1 MVADMQVPVIT
12 TGYLGVLA
20 LLYAVLSLR
29 VVMLRGRYQVS
40 LGDGGNAALTS
51 AIRSHAHFA
60 EYVPITIFMIALLEM
75 AGTPTLRLHLL
86 LGALLLSRL
95 LHPLGMSAA
104 PRTARFLLFRTGSVL
119 ITFLLLVSCGV
130 TLLLRFV
137 VHG

>member
-1 MVADMQVPVIT
+1 VQVPAIT
-12 TGYLGVLA
+12 ASYLGILA
-20 LLYAVLSLR
+20 LLYAFLSIR

-40 LGDGGNAALTS
+40 LGDGGNATLTS

-60 EYVPITIFMIALLEM
+60 EYVPIIALMIALLEM
-75 AGTPTLRLHLL
+75 AGTPAARLHLL
-86 LGALLLSRL
+86 LGALLLSRI

-104 PRTARFLLFRTGSVL
+104 PRTLRFLLFRTGGVF
-119 ITFLLLVSCGV
+119 ITFLLLVSCAV